1 MNKLTTF
8 PLVACIVAIS
18 ATSARAQDSVATLN
32 TVVISASKSPI
43 DRARLT
49 QSATVLTG
57 DDLRAR
63 GITQVS
69 EALRSVPGLSLAQ
82 NGSFGSVTSL
92 FLRGGESRYT
102 KVLIDGVAVNQS
114 GGYFDF
120 SHLTTDNIER
130 IEIVRG
136 PASVLYGAD
145 AMTGVI
151 QIFTRRGSGP
161 LTLDA
166 SARGGTYG
174 TREADL
180 ALSGSARSLTY
191 SLGGAQHHTDGL
203 FDFNNDYNNGTLS
216 GSIGFAPKRSTTGRV
231 SARYTNAEFHY
242 PTDFTGAPVDTNSYR
257 VQHRLTVGADVGTAI
272 AKIAHVQLLAGA
284 NEVSDL
290 TEDIAFPFAST
301 TQRHSADKSRGYRRS
316 VEGRVKF
323 VSEESANLNLGG
335 ELVWEGEKTNSAS
348 GAVGA
353 PTTTTSRFDAGR
365 STRSVYAELLGSPQ
379 RLVAYTAAVRLDDNS
394 EYGSHTT
401 YRLGASVPVASDIR
415 VRGSLST
422 AFNAPA
428 FNQVR
433 ATLFTRASPNLSPER
448 TRSWEAGIEQQLDNH
463 YGQVSIVYFH
473 QRFQDLIQYVSG
485 GPPTY
490 LGSYANLT
498 EAKSDGYEAEV
509 ELTPPGKISATASVT
524 QATPR
529 VTRVSPSYT
538 GDLKPGDALLRRP
551 THSGSA
557 ILRFAPK
564 GGSASITTTYVG
576 ERPDLDF
583 NQFPSPTVTLPAYR
597 LVDLAGAVDVWHSA
611 GRSTLS
617 LTARVDNVL
626 DKEYE
631 TVLHFPAPGRT
642 LLIGARLSG
651 SL

>member
-8 PLVACIVAIS
+8 SLITCILSIS
-18 ATSARAQDSVATLN
+18 ASARAQDSVATLN

-49 QSATVLTG
+49 QSATVITG
-57 DDLRAR
+57 DELRAR

-69 EALRSVPGLSLAQ
+69 EALRSVPGVSLAQ

-151 QIFTRRGSGP
+151 QIFTRRGTGP
-161 LTLDA
+161 LA
-166 SARGGTYG
+166 VEGSARGGSYG

-180 ALSGSARSLTY
+180 AVNGSVSSLAY
-191 SLGGAQHHTDGL
+191 SLGAAQHHTDGL
-203 FDFNNDYNNGTLS
+203 YDFNNDYNNGTLS
-216 GSIGFAPKRSTTGRV
+216 GSLAYSPKPSTTGRV

-257 VQHRLTVGADVGTAI
+257 VQHRLTVGADAGTAI
-272 AKIAHVQLLAGA
+272 SKIAQVQLLAGA

-290 TEDIAFPFAST
+290 TEDIAIPFAST
-301 TQRHSADKSRGYRRS
+301 TERHSADKSRAYRRS
-316 VEGRVKF
+316 VEGRLKF

-335 ELVWEGEKTNSAS
+335 ELVWEGEKSNSAS
-348 GAVGA
+348 GPVGA
-353 PTTTTSRFDAGR
+353 ATTTTSRFDAGR

-415 VRGSLST
+415 VRASLST

-433 ATLFTRASPNLSPER
+433 PTLFTVASPNLAPER
-448 TRSWEAGIEQQLDNH
+448 TRSWEAGVEQQLDNQQGH
-463 YGQVSIVYFH
+463 VSIMYFR
-473 QRFQDLIQYVSG
+473 QRFEDLIQYVSG

-509 ELTPPGKISATASVT
+509 ELTPRGNISAIGSFT

-551 THSGSA
+551 THSGSTSV
-557 ILRFAPK
+557 RFTPK
-564 GGSASITTTYVG
+564 GASASITTTYVG

-583 NQFPSPTVTLPAYR
+583 NQFPSPTVTLPAYT
-597 LVDLAGAVDVWHSA
+597 LVDIAGTVDVWHSA
-611 GRSTLS
+611 GRSSLS
-617 LTARVDNVL
+617 LTARAENLL
-626 DKEYE
+626 DKRYE

-642 LLIGARLSG
+642 LLVGARFSG